1 MGGDGTRY
9 SMKTMMVA
17 QLLILAA
24 SLPFQLLLVPLNER
38 KCWFTPGELRF
49 WSVVVFVI
57 VEIVYLAAF

>member
-1 MGGDGTRY
+1 
-9 SMKTMMVA
+9 MKTMLAA

-38 KCWFTPGELRF
+38 KRWFTPGELRF
-49 WSVVVFVI
+49 WSVAIFVI